1 MTEGGN
7 RRGNKKR
14 GSDLPEAVSG
24 STQPQEGGP
33 IPQTAAVST
42 RVAQAGYRGRTSH
55 EPAYLHIA
63 NVIADRIGVGV
74 YRPGDQLP
82 TEALLRAE
90 FGVSPMT
97 VRRAI
102 GILLDR
108 GLVTT
113 TQGKGTFVR
122 ALDLGEAVFR
132 LQEIT
137 DMWMGDDSVDVVLLE
152 AGIVGATEE
161 VAAMLECAAGAPTV
175 FMRRLIRRRGMPLIY
190 QLEHVLYDEHRP
202 LVESQLQVMSLDGL
216 LRSSR
221 GAGIPSGQ
229 VTIEAVNLT
238 TEEASILGVP
248 EGSPAFRLA
257 HIFSDFDGRRI
268 SGGVFLCR
276 GDQFRL
282 TTHIG
287 VLPNGE

>member
-1 MTEGGN
+1 MGG
-7 RRGNKKR
+7 
-14 GSDLPEAVSG
+14 SALPESANG
-24 STQPQEGGP
+24 STPQQGGGSVAQP
-33 IPQTAAVST
+33 TVSA

-63 NVIADRIGVGV
+63 NAIADRIGAGV

-102 GILLDR
+102 SILLDR

-137 DMWMGDDSVDVVLLE
+137 DMWIGDDSVDVVLLE
-152 AGIVGATEE
+152 ASIAGATEE
-161 VAAMLECAAGAPTV
+161 VATMLECAPGAPTV
-175 FMRRLIRRRGMPLIY
+175 FMRRLIRRRGVPLIY

-229 VTIEAVNLT
+229 LTIEAVNL
-238 TEEASILGVP
+238 EADEASMLGVP
-248 EGSPAFRLA
+248 DGSPAFRLA
-257 HIFSDFDGRRI
+257 HIFSDFDGQRV

-287 VLPNGE
+287 VLPVIE

>member
-1 MTEGGN
+1 MAQSREAREIGGSACLREEG
-7 RRGNKKR
+7 
-14 GSDLPEAVSG
+14 A
-24 STQPQEGGP
+24 
-33 IPQTAAVST
+33 ST
-42 RVAQAGYRGRTSH
+42 RVGQAGYRGRRSH

-63 NVIADRIGVGV
+63 NVITDRIGAGE
-74 YRPGDQLP
+74 YRSGDQLP
-82 TEALLRAE
+82 TEAQLRAE

-137 DMWMGDDSVDVVLLE
+137 DMWIGDESVDVILLE
-152 AGIVGATEE
+152 ASIIGASDQ
-161 VAAMLECAAGAPTV
+161 VAAMLELAPGSPTV
-175 FMRRLIRRRGMPLIY
+175 FMRRLIRRRETPLVY
-190 QLEHVLYDEHRP
+190 QLEHVVYDERRP
-202 LVESQLQVMSLDGL
+202 LVESQLQITSLDGL

-221 GAGIPSGQ
+221 GRGIPSGQ
-229 VTIEAVNLT
+229 LTIQAVSLKGDEACFL
-238 TEEASILGVP
+238 AVP
-248 EGSPAFRLA
+248 EGSAAFRLD
-257 HIFSDFDGRRI
+257 HVFRDFDGRRVSWGI
-268 SGGVFLCR
+268 FLCR

-282 TTHIG
+282 TTSIG
-287 VLPNGE
+287 VTPLGE

>member
-1 MTEGGN
+1 MAEGGN
-7 RRGNKKR
+7 RRDDQKG
-14 GSDLPEAVSG
+14 GSALPEAVEG
-24 STQPQEGGP
+24 SPSSQGGGGVPQA
-33 IPQTAAVST
+33 AAVSA

-63 NVIADRIGVGV
+63 NAIADRIGAGV

-102 GILLDR
+102 SILLDR

-137 DMWMGDDSVDVVLLE
+137 DMWIGDDSVDVVLLE
-152 AGIVGATEE
+152 AGIVRATEE
-161 VAAMLECAAGAPTV
+161 VAAMLECVAGAPTV
-175 FMRRLIRRRGMPLIY
+175 FMRRLIRRREMPLVY
-190 QLEHVLYDEHRP
+190 QLEHVIYDEHRP

-216 LRSSR
+216 LRSSG

-229 VTIEAVNLT
+229 LTIEAVNLSA
-238 TEEASILGVP
+238 EEASILEVP

-282 TTHIG
+282 ATNIG